1 MGTELSGYAGDV
13 AEHSVLVSGT
23 ELQEGREDGTLSV
36 VQVILGSQAVQD
48 GISGIIQH
56 GTVPGAEPGF
66 GDPELPAD
74 RLDGLV
80 RGAVDALLN
89 LVDSGLAQA
98 DTGTKLLHGK
108 VIRLADFLDAVA

>member
-13 AEHSVLVSGT
+13 PEHSVLIGGT

-80 RGAVDALLN
+80 RGAVGPFFN
-89 LVDSGLAQA
+89 QA
-98 DTGTKLLHGK
+98 DGGFT
-108 VIRLADFLDAVA
+108 